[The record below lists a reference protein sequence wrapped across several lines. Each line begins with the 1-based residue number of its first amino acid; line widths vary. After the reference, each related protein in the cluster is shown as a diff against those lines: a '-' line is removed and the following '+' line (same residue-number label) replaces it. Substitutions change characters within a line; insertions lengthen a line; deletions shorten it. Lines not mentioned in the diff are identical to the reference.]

1 MVGPRGV
8 LTECPA
14 AATIEVEEDVD
25 GGPPGPISQYVVVS
39 GKKDIGSNK

>member
-25 GGPPGPISQYVVVS
+25 SGPLDLYRSM
-39 GKKDIGSNK
+39 